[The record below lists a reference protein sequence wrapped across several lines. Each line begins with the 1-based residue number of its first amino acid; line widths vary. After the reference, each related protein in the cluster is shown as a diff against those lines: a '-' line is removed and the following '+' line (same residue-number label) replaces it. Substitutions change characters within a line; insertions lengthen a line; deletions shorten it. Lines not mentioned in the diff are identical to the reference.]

1 MDKEA
6 KVLRLSAYANL
17 GVGILGLLF
26 FWWTDS
32 EAILLDGFFALIS
45 FVMGLVT
52 LKVARMVQRPDDERF
67 HFGYA
72 QFEPGLNAIRGLILV
87 VVCAFA
93 LASSIG
99 AILDG
104 GRALK
109 LGPALIYAV
118 VTMVGSFVLA
128 AVHRKVARQVESPLV
143 KVGAD
148 NWLMGGLLS
157 LGVGI
162 AFVVAIAVQGTRW
175 ESVVPYVDPVLVVIM
190 VLAMIAVPVKVVLD
204 SIGELLM
211 IAPEPGVQKDVDE
224 RLRAAAGELGFDRTV
239 VRMVRVGRT
248 FYVHAHVIVPP
259 EFRLSRVAE
268 LDALRSKIGA
278 ALKDAHPNLAVET
291 IFTEDPAVA
300 FPPDGPPSD
309 LAAGAVT
316 PDANSD

>member
-6 KVLRLSAYANL
+6 RVLRRSAYANL
-17 GVGILGLLF
+17 GVGVLGLAF

-32 EAILLDGFFALIS
+32 EAILLDGFFAIVS

-72 QFEPGLNAIRGLILV
+72 QFEPGLNTIRGLILV

-93 LASSIG
+93 LASSVG

-118 VTMVGSFVLA
+118 VTMVGSFALA
-128 AVHRKVARQVESPLV
+128 AMHRRIIREVESPLV

-175 ESVVPYVDPVLVVIM
+175 ESIVPYVDPVLVVFM
-190 VLAMIAVPVKVVLD
+190 VLAMIAVPLRVVRD
-204 SIGELLM
+204 SVGELLM
-211 IAPEPGVQKDVDE
+211 IAPEPVLQKEVDDK
-224 RLRAAAGELGFDRTV
+224 LQTVCGELGFDRTV
-239 VRMVRVGRT
+239 ARMVRVGRT

-259 EFRLSRVAE
+259 DYRLSRVAE
-268 LDALRSKIGA
+268 LDALRSKIGT
-278 ALKDAHPNLAVET
+278 ALEDAHPNLAFEI
-291 IFTEDPAVA
+291 IFTEDPEIS
-300 FPPDGPPSD
+300 FPGGS
-309 LAAGAVT
+309 V
-316 PDANSD
+316 